1 MLIAVFFAGL
11 RHGFDL
17 DHIAAITDI
26 TSSQMERRR
35 AIVLGTVYA
44 IGHAVVLVV
53 LGGLAVLAGQRIP
66 ESLDA
71 VMERVIGATL
81 IVLGIYVVYS
91 LVRFGR
97 DAQLRSRW
105 MLVLS
110 GLKRTVAWL
119 RRAPVRE
126 VEIEHAH
133 EHPIDGHHHGYQEL
147 HPSAAHP
154 PSAHPSAAQT
164 TVARSAERSTV
175 GAVKTATHAHT
186 HRHIVR
192 APADPFTE
200 YGIGTCLG
208 IGMIHGV
215 GAETPSQVVLFT
227 TAAGVTGALGGG
239 AVLAAFVIGLFL
251 GNTILVV
258 TSSAGFSKGQR
269 LPAIYLLLAA
279 ATAVVSIGV
288 GVLYVINRPD
298 LVPALLGG

>member
-1 MLIAVFFAGL
+1 MLLAVFFAGL

-26 TSSQMERRR
+26 TSSQVDRRK
-35 AIVLGTVYA
+35 AMLLGTVYA
-44 IGHAVVLVV
+44 VGHAFVLVV

-66 ESLDA
+66 ESLDEA
-71 VMERVIGATL
+71 MGRIIGATL
-81 IVLGIYVVYS
+81 IVLGMYVVYS

-105 MLVLS
+105 MIVLA

-119 RRAPVRE
+119 RRTPIRE

-133 EHPIDGHHHGYQEL
+133 EHPVDGHHHHDDEL
-147 HPSAAHP
+147 LPDPAHAPGALRGDALDSA
-154 PSAHPSAAQT
+154 
-164 TVARSAERSTV
+164 
-175 GAVKTATHAHT
+175 AVKTETHAHP
-186 HRHIVR
+186 HRHVVR

-200 YGIGTCLG
+200 YGVWTCLG

-227 TAAGVTGALGGG
+227 SAAGVTGALGGAG
-239 AVLAAFVIGLFL
+239 VLAAFVIGLFL
-251 GNTILVV
+251 GNTILVAV
-258 TSSAGFSKGQR
+258 SSAGFSQGKR
-269 LPAIYLLLAA
+269 LPGIYVVLAA

-288 GVLYVINRPD
+288 GLLYVFNRPD
-298 LVPALLGG
+298 LLPAFLGG

>member
-44 IGHAVVLVV
+44 IGHAVALVV

-66 ESLDA
+66 ESLDE
-71 VMERVIGATL
+71 VMGRIIGATL

-105 MLVLS
+105 MLVLA

-133 EHPIDGHHHGYQEL
+133 EHPVEGHHHGYDEL
-147 HPSAAHP
+147 HPPAAHLP
-154 PSAHPSAAQT
+154 TAVTPAAGSAVSTAAPSTA
-164 TVARSAERSTV
+164 
-175 GAVKTATHAHT
+175 GAVATATHAHP

-192 APADPFTE
+192 TPADPFTE

-227 TAAGVTGALGGG
+227 TAAGVTGAIGGV

-258 TSSAGFSKGQR
+258 ASSAGFSRGQR
-269 LPAIYLLLAA
+269 LPAIYLVLAA

-288 GVLYVINRPD
+288 GLLYVFNRPD
-298 LVPALLGG
+298 LLPTFFGG

>member
-44 IGHAVVLVV
+44 IGHAVALVV

-66 ESLDA
+66 ESLDE
-71 VMERVIGATL
+71 VMGRIIGATL

-105 MLVLS
+105 MLVLA

-133 EHPIDGHHHGYQEL
+133 EHPVEGHHHGYDEL
-147 HPSAAHP
+147 HPPAAHLP
-154 PSAHPSAAQT
+154 TAVTPAAGSAVSTAAPSTA
-164 TVARSAERSTV
+164 
-175 GAVKTATHAHT
+175 GAVATATHAHP

-227 TAAGVTGALGGG
+227 TAAGVTGAIGGV

-258 TSSAGFSKGQR
+258 ASSAGFSQGQR
-269 LPAIYLLLAA
+269 LPAIYLVLAA

-288 GVLYVINRPD
+288 GLLYVFNRPD
-298 LVPALLGG
+298 LLPTFLGG

>member
-44 IGHAVVLVV
+44 IGHAVALVV

-66 ESLDA
+66 ESLDE
-71 VMERVIGATL
+71 VMGRIIGATL

-105 MLVLS
+105 MLVLA

-133 EHPIDGHHHGYQEL
+133 EHPVEGHHHGYDEL
-147 HPSAAHP
+147 HPPAAHLPTAVTPAAGSAVSSAA
-154 PSAHPSAAQT
+154 PSTA
-164 TVARSAERSTV
+164 
-175 GAVKTATHAHT
+175 GAVATATHAHP

-227 TAAGVTGALGGG
+227 TAAGVTGAIGGV

-258 TSSAGFSKGQR
+258 ASSAGFSRGQR
-269 LPAIYLLLAA
+269 LPAIYLVLAA
-279 ATAVVSIGV
+279 ATAFVSIGV
-288 GVLYVINRPD
+288 GLLYLINRPD
-298 LVPALLGG
+298 LLPTFLGG

>member
-1 MLIAVFFAGL
+1 MLLAVFFAGL

-26 TSSQMERRR
+26 TSSQLERRR
-35 AIVLGTVYA
+35 ALVLGTVYA

-53 LGGLAVLAGQRIP
+53 LGGIAIFAGQRIP
-66 ESLDA
+66 ESLDE
-71 VMERVIGATL
+71 VMGRVIGATL
-81 IVLGIYVVYS
+81 IALGIYVVYS
-91 LVRFGR
+91 LIRFGR

-105 MLVLS
+105 VLVLAA
-110 GLKRTVAWL
+110 LKRTVAWL
-119 RRAPVRE
+119 RRTPVRE

-133 EHPIDGHHHGYQEL
+133 EHPIEGHHHGYDEL
-147 HPSAAHP
+147 HPPAAHP
-154 PSAHPSAAQT
+154 PAALSSA
-164 TVARSAERSTV
+164 VRSASSSMA
-175 GAVKTATHAHT
+175 GAVKTATHVHP

-200 YGIGTCLG
+200 YGPATCFG
-208 IGMIHGV
+208 IGLIHGV

-227 TAAGVTGALGGG
+227 TAAGVTGALGGI

-258 TSSAGFSKGQR
+258 ASSAGFSQGQR
-269 LPAIYLLLAA
+269 LPAIYLVLAA

-288 GVLYVINRPD
+288 GCLYVINRPD
-298 LVPALLGG
+298 LLPAFLGG

>member
-44 IGHAVVLVV
+44 IGHAVALVV

-66 ESLDA
+66 ESLDE
-71 VMERVIGATL
+71 VMGRIIGATL

-105 MLVLS
+105 MLVLA

-133 EHPIDGHHHGYQEL
+133 EHPVEGHHHGYDEL
-147 HPSAAHP
+147 HPPAAHLP
-154 PSAHPSAAQT
+154 TAVTPAAGSAVSTAAPSTA
-164 TVARSAERSTV
+164 
-175 GAVKTATHAHT
+175 GAVATATHAHP

-227 TAAGVTGALGGG
+227 TAAGVTGAIGGV

-258 TSSAGFSKGQR
+258 ASSAGFSRGQR
-269 LPAIYLLLAA
+269 LPAIYLVLAA
-279 ATAVVSIGV
+279 ATAFVSIGV
-288 GVLYVINRPD
+288 GLLYLINRPD
-298 LVPALLGG
+298 LLPTFLGG

>member
-26 TSSQMERRR
+26 TSSQMDRRR

-44 IGHAVVLVV
+44 IGHAVVLVI
-53 LGGLAVLAGQRIP
+53 LGSLAVLAGQRIP
-66 ESLDA
+66 ESLDD
-71 VMERVIGATL
+71 VMGRVIGATL

-91 LVRFGR
+91 LIRFGR

-105 MLVLS
+105 MLVLA

-119 RRAPVRE
+119 KRAPVRE

-133 EHPIDGHHHGYQEL
+133 EHPIEGHHHRHEGL
-147 HPSAAHP
+147 HSSGAPVPS
-154 PSAHPSAAQT
+154 
-164 TVARSAERSTV
+164 
-175 GAVKTATHAHT
+175 GAVKTATHVHP

-200 YGIGTCLG
+200 YGIATCFG

-227 TAAGVTGALGGG
+227 TAAGVTGAIGGV
-239 AVLAAFVIGLFL
+239 AVLAAFVIGLLL

-258 TSSAGFSKGQR
+258 ASSSGFSQGQR
-269 LPAIYLLLAA
+269 LPGIYVVLAA
-279 ATAVVSIGV
+279 ATAVVSTAV
-288 GVLYVINRPD
+288 GLLYVLNRPD
-298 LVPALLGG
+298 LLPAFLGG

>member
-44 IGHAVVLVV
+44 IGHAVALVV

-66 ESLDA
+66 ESLDV
-71 VMERVIGATL
+71 VMGRVIGATL

-110 GLKRTVAWL
+110 GLKRTAAWL

-133 EHPIDGHHHGYQEL
+133 EHPVVGHHHGHDEL
-147 HPSAAHP
+147 HPSGVPMA
-154 PSAHPSAAQT
+154 S
-164 TVARSAERSTV
+164 
-175 GAVKTATHAHT
+175 GAVMTSTHVHP

-200 YGIGTCLG
+200 YGPATCFG
-208 IGMIHGV
+208 IGLIHGV

-227 TAAGVTGALGGG
+227 TAAGVTGALGGA
-239 AVLAAFVIGLFL
+239 AVLAAFVVGLFL

-258 TSSAGFSKGQR
+258 ASSAGFSQGQR
-269 LPAIYLLLAA
+269 LPAIYLVLAA
-279 ATAVVSIGV
+279 ATAVVSVGV
-288 GVLYVINRPD
+288 GSLYVINRPD
-298 LVPALLGG
+298 LLPAILGG

>member
-66 ESLDA
+66 ESLDE
-71 VMERVIGATL
+71 VMGRVIGATL
-81 IVLGIYVVYS
+81 IALGIYVVYS
-91 LVRFGR
+91 LARFGR

-105 MLVLS
+105 MLVLA

-133 EHPIDGHHHGYQEL
+133 EHPVEGHHHGYDEL
-147 HPSAAHP
+147 HPPAA
-154 PSAHPSAAQT
+154 PSAAPLPP
-164 TVARSAERSTV
+164 ARSAAPSTA
-175 GAVKTATHAHT
+175 GAVTTATHAHP

-227 TAAGVTGALGGG
+227 TAAGVTGALGGV

-258 TSSAGFSKGQR
+258 ASSAGFSQGQR
-269 LPAIYLLLAA
+269 LPAIYLVLAA

-288 GVLYVINRPD
+288 GLLYVMNRPD
-298 LVPALLGG
+298 LLPAILGG